1 MPELQPLPDVGSPAP
16 DFHVVAHTG
25 EPLSLATYRGV
36 RPLVLYFMRE
46 FT

>member
-1 MPELQPLPDVGSPAP
+1 MPGSPAP
-16 DFHVVAHTG
+16 VRPGDPAPEFHLVSHLG

-36 RPLVLYFMRE
+36 RAVALYFMRE

>member
-1 MPELQPLPDVGSPAP
+1 MLERHPLPEVGSPAP
-16 DFHVVAHTG
+16 DFHVVSHAG
-25 EPLSLATYRGV
+25 EPLRLATYRGV